1 MAKAVSALKDSKKL
15 STNFSEEGS
24 KTVTAKISGK
34 ILQEVVTNLI

>member
-24 KTVTAKISGK
+24 RTVTVKTYGK
-34 ILQEVVTNLI
+34 ILQEVVTNSI